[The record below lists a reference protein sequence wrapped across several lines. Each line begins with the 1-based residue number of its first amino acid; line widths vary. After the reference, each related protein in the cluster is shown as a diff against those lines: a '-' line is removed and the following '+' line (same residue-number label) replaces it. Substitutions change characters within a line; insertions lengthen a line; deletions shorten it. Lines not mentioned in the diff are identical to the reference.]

1 MRDSSN
7 ALALQDIVHGSLGG
21 QLPFVFVIEVCR
33 AGVAL
38 VADHEDDAVPIL
50 LQTGTRHGTSSFG
63 RVTEQ
68 DVLPI
73 VSFDYHELAV
83 SIGIDER
90 DSRHADLGE
99 LVER

>member
-7 ALALQDIVHGSLGG
+7 ALALQDLVHGSLGG

-38 VADHEDDAVPIL
+38 VADHEDDDVTIL
-50 LQTGTRHGTSSFG
+50 LETGTRHGTCSFG

-73 VSFDYHELAV
+73 ETFDHHEMAV
-83 SIGIDER
+83 TIVIDER
-90 DSRHADLGE
+90 DSRHAELG
-99 LVER
+99 VY